1 MSVEAWRL
9 IRSGYRDGCYN
20 MAVDEALF
28 LSVKEEKAPPTLR
41 FYGFSPACL
50 SLGYSQRAEK
60 EIDLSACRSLGIDV
74 VRRPTGGRAV
84 LHKGDITYSVV
95 ARFPWSLKETYRYLS
110 LALARGLRSLGV
122 EAQLAP
128 ARPGLRPGSPDCF
141 ASPSWYELL
150 VGGKKIAGSAQKRDH
165 NCFLQHGSILIDLP
179 SEECRAIFGRSSSRV
194 NVSCINENLAYK
206 VGFAQVE
213 EALLK
218 GFQEI
223 LRIPLVE
230 EELTVEEEWLTEK
243 LRREQYLSYPW
254 KPV

>member
-9 IRSGYRDGCYN
+9 IRSGYRDGYYN

-95 ARFPWSLKETYRYLS
+95 ARFPWSLKETYRCLS

-122 EAQLAP
+122 EAQLTP
-128 ARPGLRPGSPDCF
+128 SLPGLCG
-141 ASPSWYELL
+141 A
-150 VGGKKIAGSAQKRDH
+150 
-165 NCFLQHGSILIDLP
+165 
-179 SEECRAIFGRSSSRV
+179 SSRHMATFPWL
-194 NVSCINENLAYK
+194 SLA
-206 VGFAQVE
+206 V
-213 EALLK
+213 
-218 GFQEI
+218 
-223 LRIPLVE
+223 
-230 EELTVEEEWLTEK
+230 
-243 LRREQYLSYPW
+243 
-254 KPV
+254 